1 MVISS
6 FIFFK
11 GLLAIEAI
19 EANLHAPRGT
29 VWEDDSPHEAPV
41 IIQQPQLVGEIE
53 EGTAIHFD
61 VQVEPAADPSLIV
74 EWLVCFII
82 TLL

>member
-1 MVISS
+1 M
-6 FIFFK
+6 
-11 GLLAIEAI
+11 
-19 EANLHAPRGT
+19 
-29 VWEDDSPHEAPV
+29 WEDDSPHEAPV